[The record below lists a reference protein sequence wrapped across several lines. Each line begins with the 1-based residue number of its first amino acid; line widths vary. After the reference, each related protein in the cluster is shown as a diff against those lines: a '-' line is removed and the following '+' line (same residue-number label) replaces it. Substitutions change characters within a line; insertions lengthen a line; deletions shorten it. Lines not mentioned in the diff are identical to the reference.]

1 MRFWLRQGLHASA
14 HCQPSVRAAL
24 RKIDQSARRGF
35 ANSIS
40 MAMELPA
47 RRGAAVQKVLRRIAL
62 EYLLYE
68 ESGATCW
75 DTMID
80 VRKRPEWLKVLGVGL
95 WSRVATPTP
104 TPTLNRN
111 PTLTLIVTL

>member
-1 MRFWLRQGLHASA
+1 MLGSELGTASGSGLGLGLGLGLPRTPRQ
-14 HCQPSVRAAL
+14 
-24 RKIDQSARRGF
+24 
-35 ANSIS
+35 
-40 MAMELPA
+40 
-47 RRGAAVQKVLRRIAL
+47 VLRRIAL

-104 TPTLNRN
+104 TPTTTPTPTPTTTPTTTPTRN
-111 PTLTLIVTL
+111 PKHRMRWQLTT

>member
-1 MRFWLRQGLHASA
+1 MGLGSGSGSGLGSVGD
-14 HCQPSVRAAL
+14 SVRV
-24 RKIDQSARRGF
+24 RVRVRDRVRVTSFPPR
-35 ANSIS
+35 
-40 MAMELPA
+40 
-47 RRGAAVQKVLRRIAL
+47 KVLRRIAL

-111 PTLTLIVTL
+111 PTLTQP

>member
-1 MRFWLRQGLHASA
+1 M
-14 HCQPSVRAAL
+14 
-24 RKIDQSARRGF
+24 
-35 ANSIS
+35 
-40 MAMELPA
+40 
-47 RRGAAVQKVLRRIAL
+47 LRRIAL

-80 VRKRPEWLKVLGVGL
+80 VRKRPEWLKVLGVRL

-104 TPTLNRN
+104 TPTTTPTPIPTANPNPDLNPSPTPHPSPT
-111 PTLTLIVTL
+111 PTLSPTPNPLVQHGASVDAVDGGSPPLLLACQAGS

>member
-1 MRFWLRQGLHASA
+1 MLR
-14 HCQPSVRAAL
+14 L
-24 RKIDQSARRGF
+24 RVAV
-35 ANSIS
+35 SIRVTS
-40 MAMELPA
+40 PPP
-47 RRGAAVQKVLRRIAL
+47 RQVLRRIAL

-95 WSRVATPTP
+95 WSRVATPTLP
-104 TPTLNRN
+104 LP
-111 PTLTLIVTL
+111 LTVILR